1 MTSPRITYTP
11 RPDSAPEAELSALVA
26 IYKFVLDCRAKK
38 EAAPKAAPT
47 MPERIKML
55 APTPIV
61 HDSPI
66 LLGDVRQALS
76 LRPALA
82 DFPAR
87 LAEHLRA
94 DERTVR
100 MCLEALLVEGEVL
113 A

>member
-1 MTSPRITYTP
+1 
-11 RPDSAPEAELSALVA
+11 
-26 IYKFVLDCRAKK
+26 
-38 EAAPKAAPT
+38 

-61 HDSPI
+61 HDPPT

-82 DFPAR
+82 VFPAR
-87 LAEHLRA
+87 LAEHLEA
-94 DERTVR
+94 DERDVSA
-100 MCLEALLVEGEVL
+100 CLEALLVEDEVL